1 MRTLSGVESLLMRM
15 AGTALSRGG
24 SLLIMI
30 YHRVLPQRDP
40 MMPSEPTAD
49 EFAAQIELLQ
59 QNFNVLPLLE
69 AGERLKRGNLPPRA
83 VSITFDDGYANN
95 CEIAEPILRARRC
108 PATVFVAPGFLNG
121 GRMFNDTVIEAIR
134 RAPVDLDLTAQG
146 LPRFSLTNDAKRIE
160 AVGDLLSKL
169 KYLPLAER
177 LKRIDAIVDHIGAE
191 LPRDL
196 MMSDAQVQEL
206 HRRGIEI
213 GAHTMNH
220 PILASIDADVA
231 RTEIAQSKARLEEI
245 TGAPVRSFAYPNGK
259 PDRDYK
265 RQHVE
270 IVKNGGFD
278 LAVSTAWGAASAQS
292 DAFELP
298 RIAPWDKSPR
308 RYAARMMNAYRD
320 RIYQTAS

>member
-1 MRTLSGVESLLMRM
+1 MRTLSGVESLLMRL
-15 AGTALSRGG
+15 AGSALSRG

-30 YHRVLPQRDP
+30 YHRVLAQRDP
-40 MMPSEPTAD
+40 MMPSEPTAQ
-49 EFAAQIELLQ
+49 EFAAQIDLLQ

-69 AGERLKRGNLPPRA
+69 AGERLKRGSLPARA
-83 VSITFDDGYANN
+83 VCITFDDGYANN
-95 CEIAEPILRARRC
+95 CEIAEPILRARKC

-134 RAPVDLDLTAQG
+134 RAPVDLDLTAEG
-146 LPRFSLTNDAKRIE
+146 LPRFSLTSDAKRIE
-160 AVGDLLSKL
+160 AVGDLLGKL
-169 KYLPLAER
+169 KYLPIAQR
-177 LKRIDAIVDHIGAE
+177 LERIDAIVNRIGAE

-196 MMSDAQVQEL
+196 MMSDAQVQQI

-220 PILASIDADVA
+220 PILASIDPDAA
-231 RTEIAQSKARLEEI
+231 RQEISRSKVRLEEI

-270 IVKNGGFD
+270 IVKGSGFD

-320 RIYQTAS
+320 RQYQTAS